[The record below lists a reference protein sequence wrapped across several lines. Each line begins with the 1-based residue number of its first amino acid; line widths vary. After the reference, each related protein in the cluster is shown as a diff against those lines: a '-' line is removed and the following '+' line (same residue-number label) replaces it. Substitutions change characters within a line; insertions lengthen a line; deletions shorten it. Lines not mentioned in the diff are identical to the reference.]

1 MALIDI
7 MPVVEAAV
15 VLVTLTVQ
23 TLVVKVVKVGKTDRD
38 LSLIHI

>member
-1 MALIDI
+1 

-23 TLVVKVVKVGKTDRD
+23 TLVVKVVKVGKTDQD
-38 LSLIHI
+38 MMETVEELLVI